1 MIPEDAQS
9 QAMSVLVSLHHLTRY
24 VYDRPVALGPQVIR
38 LRPAPHC
45 RTRVASYSL
54 TVTPAQHHVNW
65 QQDPHGNA
73 IARCVFSEPA
83 NEFTV
88 TVDLLADIA
97 VINPFDFFVEP
108 YAEKF
113 PFDYPDEL
121 RRELAACLD
130 PDPCGAPLLSFM
142 AAIERRSNTGQFL
155 VDLNRRVQREVSY
168 VARMEAGVQTPDETL
183 EARAGSCR
191 DSAWLLVQVLRRLGL
206 AARFVSGYLIQLK
219 ADVAPAEG
227 AAAATAG
234 SDRDFADLHAWAE
247 VFLPGAG
254 WIGLDPTSGL
264 LAAEGH
270 LPLAAAPHYRSAAP
284 ITGTVEPAEVK
295 FAYELTLARVADQPR
310 VTRPFP
316 EEAWAA
322 LDALGEAVDRDLAA
336 QEVRLTTGGEPTF
349 VSIDDYQSAEWCTD
363 ALGPMKR
370 VHADD
375 LMRRL
380 RARFAPGGLLHHGQG
395 KWYPGEPQPRWAFSL
410 YWRRDGQPLWH
421 DPGLIAPEADG
432 APPPAE
438 AAEKLAA
445 AIATKLGVAAE
456 RVVPAFE
463 DTAPAWLKDAETPA
477 SGAPAGFVLPLKPS
491 PCGSWITEAWTFR
504 RKRLFLV
511 QGEWPVGFRLPLDSL
526 PEVSGAAADSA
537 VRTAL
542 VVEPRD
548 GTLCVFLPPV
558 ERLEDYAALLNAIEA
573 AAAESRTTIRL
584 EGYRPPAD
592 PRLSLISV
600 TPDPGVIEVNVH
612 PAASWKEAVAI
623 TAGVYDDA
631 RLARLGAEKFL
642 RDGRHAGTGGG
653 SHVVL
658 GGATPADSPFAR
670 RPDLL
675 KSFVLYW
682 QRHPSLSYLFSG
694 LFIGPTSQAPRV
706 DEARHDSLY
715 ELEIALSRLAPPAG
729 GEAPAPELVGRML
742 KNLLVDITGNTHRAE
757 ICIDKFCAKGSAM
770 GELGLVEF
778 RAFEMSPHWRMSLA
792 QQLLIRA
799 LTAWFWRAPQDGA
812 CVRWGTAL
820 HDRFM
825 LPHFVWEDFLG
836 VLADLD
842 RAGYRFDPAWF
853 ATQREFRFPPHG
865 AVEHGG
871 VRLELR
877 HALEPW
883 HVLGEDAASGATS
896 RPVDSSVERLQV
908 KAEGLNP
915 TRHVVACNGRRVP
928 LVSTG
933 RSGEFVAGV
942 RFKAFALTS
951 SLHPTLPVDAPL
963 TFELVDTWS
972 RRALGGCVYHVT
984 HPGGGLYDTFPVN
997 ADEAEG
1003 RRLAR
1008 FQDHGHTPGFVD
1020 IPAEER
1026 SAEFPTTLDLRR
1038 PRGMF
1043 GP

>member
-1 MIPEDAQS
+1 
-9 QAMSVLVSLHHLTRY
+9 MSVLVSLHHLTRY

-88 TVDLLADIA
+88 TIDLLADIA

-295 FAYELTLARVADQPR
+295 FAYELTLTRVADQPR

-395 KWYPGEPQPRWAFSL
+395 KWYPGEPQPRWAS
-410 YWRRDGQPLWH
+410 RST
-421 DPGLIAPEADG
+421 G
-432 APPPAE
+432 AAMDSRCGT
-438 AAEKLAA
+438 
-445 AIATKLGVAAE
+445 I
-456 RVVPAFE
+456 
-463 DTAPAWLKDAETPA
+463 PA
-477 SGAPAGFVLPLKPS
+477 SSRRRPTARRRQPR
-491 PCGSWITEAWTFR
+491 R
-504 RKRLFLV
+504 RKN
-511 QGEWPVGFRLPLDSL
+511 WPRRSPQSSALRP
-526 PEVSGAAADSA
+526 SGS
-537 VRTAL
+537 
-542 VVEPRD
+542 
-548 GTLCVFLPPV
+548 C
-558 ERLEDYAALLNAIEA
+558 
-573 AAAESRTTIRL
+573 
-584 EGYRPPAD
+584 
-592 PRLSLISV
+592 
-600 TPDPGVIEVNVH
+600 
-612 PAASWKEAVAI
+612 
-623 TAGVYDDA
+623 
-631 RLARLGAEKFL
+631 
-642 RDGRHAGTGGG
+642 
-653 SHVVL
+653 
-658 GGATPADSPFAR
+658 R
-670 RPDLL
+670 RS
-675 KSFVLYW
+675 K
-682 QRHPSLSYLFSG
+682 
-694 LFIGPTSQAPRV
+694 I
-706 DEARHDSLY
+706 
-715 ELEIALSRLAPPAG
+715 
-729 GEAPAPELVGRML
+729 
-742 KNLLVDITGNTHRAE
+742 
-757 ICIDKFCAKGSAM
+757 
-770 GELGLVEF
+770 
-778 RAFEMSPHWRMSLA
+778 
-792 QQLLIRA
+792 
-799 LTAWFWRAPQDGA
+799 
-812 CVRWGTAL
+812 
-820 HDRFM
+820 
-825 LPHFVWEDFLG
+825 
-836 VLADLD
+836 
-842 RAGYRFDPAWF
+842 
-853 ATQREFRFPPHG
+853 
-865 AVEHGG
+865 
-871 VRLELR
+871 
-877 HALEPW
+877 
-883 HVLGEDAASGATS
+883 
-896 RPVDSSVERLQV
+896 
-908 KAEGLNP
+908 
-915 TRHVVACNGRRVP
+915 
-928 LVSTG
+928 
-933 RSGEFVAGV
+933 
-942 RFKAFALTS
+942 
-951 SLHPTLPVDAPL
+951 
-963 TFELVDTWS
+963 
-972 RRALGGCVYHVT
+972 
-984 HPGGGLYDTFPVN
+984 
-997 ADEAEG
+997 
-1003 RRLAR
+1003 
-1008 FQDHGHTPGFVD
+1008 
-1020 IPAEER
+1020 
-1026 SAEFPTTLDLRR
+1026 RR
-1038 PRGMF
+1038 PRGSRTPKLRQTARRPASCCHSNRPRAVAGSPRR
-1043 GP
+1043 GPFAARDSFSCKANGRSAFVCRLTRCRRCPEPQPIPPSAQRLSSSRATARCACSCHQWKGLRTMPRCSTPSRRQRPSRGQRSASRATGPPPTRVSASSA